1 MTKLKIKSTS
11 MKKTIEEGERFAGR
25 LKPGDVVVLS
35 GELGSGKT
43 VFTKGIAKGLNVREW
58 KKVNSPTFVLLNIYK
73 GKNTLFHFDF
83 YRLTNRSELNDIG
96 FYEFMNGDGITVV
109 EWGEKFKDVFPG
121 RTKWIDIKYINA
133 KERLITIKS
142 RSDSKC

>member
-11 MKKTIEEGERFAGR
+11 MKRTIEEGERFAAG

-43 VFTKGIAKGLNVREW
+43 VFTKGIAKGLNVIEW
-58 KKVNSPTFVLLNIYK
+58 KNVNSPTFVLLNIYK

-83 YRLTNRSELNDIG
+83 YRLVNTSELDVIG
-96 FYEFMNGDGITVV
+96 FYEFMNGDGITVI
-109 EWGEKFKDVFPG
+109 EWGEKFKEIFPE
-121 RTKWIDIKYINA
+121 RTKWINIKYIN
-133 KERLITIKS
+133 KNERLITIES
-142 RSDSKC
+142 RSELTC